1 MMFRLDEAADWIGAR
16 LDGPDVPIY
25 GVGTDSRRGRPGELF
40 VALRG
45 ERFDGHQYLA
55 QAEAAGA
62 VAALVSHPIART
74 LPQLIVEDT
83 RAGLGR
89 LAAAWRRRFPG
100 RVVAL
105 TGSNGKT
112 TCKEMIAAI
121 LGHNGRVLAT
131 RGNLNN
137 DVGMPLTLLQ
147 ASNED
152 YLVLEMGANHAGEI
166 AYLSAIANPDVALI
180 TNAGRAH
187 LEGFGGPEGVARAKG
202 EIVGGLTDQGALVI
216 PADSPW
222 SALWQG
228 LAGDREVVTFG
239 WTPAAA
245 VRCDPDSVTST
256 WDDAGFRTRF
266 LARTP
271 WGELPLELA
280 LAGRH
285 NVRNALA
292 ALAVAGTLGVG
303 LDAIA
308 AGMREVG
315 PVAGRLQPRI
325 GRSGLRLIDDTY
337 NANPD
342 SVQAAID
349 VLAGIA
355 GRRWLVL
362 GDLAEL
368 GAEAAEL
375 HGAVGRMA
383 REAGLE
389 HLYSVGPLSRAA
401 AQAFGPGGR
410 SFEDRQALVA
420 TLQAEIAP
428 GDLVLVKGSR
438 GAAMETVV
446 QSLTAEAGA

>member
-1 MMFRLDEAADWIGAR
+1 MFRLDEAADWIGAR
-16 LDGPDVPIY
+16 LEGPDVPIH
-25 GVGTDSRRGRPGELF
+25 GVGTDSRRGRPGDLF
-40 VALRG
+40 VALPG

-62 VAALVSHPIART
+62 VAAMVSHPIART
-74 LPQLIVEDT
+74 LPQLIVDDT
-83 RAGLGR
+83 RTGLGR
-89 LAAAWRRRFPG
+89 LAAVWRRRFPG

-121 LGHNGRVLAT
+121 LGHDGRVLAT

-147 ASNED
+147 ATDED

-187 LEGFGGPEGVARAKG
+187 LEGFGSPEGVARAKG
-202 EIVGGLTDQGALVI
+202 EIVGGLKDQGTLVI
-216 PADSPW
+216 PAESPW

-245 VRCDPDSVTST
+245 VGCDLNSVTLT
-256 WDDAGFRTRF
+256 WDDAGFRTQF

-303 LDAIA
+303 LEAIA
-308 AGMREVG
+308 AGMREVR

-349 VLAGIA
+349 VLAGLA

-383 REAGLE
+383 RDAGLE
-389 HLYSVGPLSRAA
+389 RLYSVGPLSQAA
-401 AQAFGPGGR
+401 AQAFGSGGR
-410 SFEDRQALVA
+410 AFEDRQALVA
-420 TLQAEIAP
+420 ALQGEVAL

-438 GAAMETVV
+438 SAAMETVV
-446 QSLTAEAGA
+446 QSLTAESGA